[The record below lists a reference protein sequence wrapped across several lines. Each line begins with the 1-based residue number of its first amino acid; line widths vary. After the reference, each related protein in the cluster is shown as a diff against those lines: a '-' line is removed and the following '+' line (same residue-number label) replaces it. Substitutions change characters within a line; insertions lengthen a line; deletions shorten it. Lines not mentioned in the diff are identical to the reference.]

1 MRRDFT
7 LRKRLILGFV
17 ILLVLADVALA
28 VYSGDQASAIRK
40 PEQQLA
46 AETKQLGLLK
56 QSIDNAQKIRDN
68 IPAIQK
74 DCDKFEHSLFPARSG
89 YSTVSSEL
97 DAIAKKAGIQLTD
110 HSYRPT
116 PIPDRGLAEISID
129 LTVNGDYKNVIQFLN
144 GVQRSASLYEVDSLT
159 LANEN
164 SNQGPANL
172 IKVALHLKTYFWTGS

>member
-7 LRKRLILGFV
+7 FRKRLILGAV
-17 ILLVLADVALA
+17 TLLLIADAALA
-28 VYSGDQASAIRK
+28 VYSWDLASAIRK
-40 PEQQLA
+40 PEQQFA
-46 AETKQLGLLK
+46 AETKHRDLLK

-74 DCDKFEHSLFPARSG
+74 DCDKFEHSLFPGRSG

-97 DAIAKKAGIQLTD
+97 DAIAKKAGIRLTD
-110 HSYRPT
+110 LSYKPT
-116 PIPDRGLAEISID
+116 AIPDRSLAEVSID
-129 LTVNGDYKNVIQFLN
+129 ATVNGDYKNVIQFLN